1 MSSDLMN
8 LEEVSELLGVSK
20 HTIYSWVFE
29 KRIPYIKVGRL
40 LRFSRRETD
49 AWLKVNSIKAF

>member
-1 MSSDLMN
+1 MDKN
-8 LEEVSELLGVSK
+8 LLNLADVSAMLGVSK

-40 LRFSRRETD
+40 LRFSRYEID
-49 AWLKVNSIKAF
+49 AWLKDNSIKAF